1 MENNSSV
8 DILHVVT
15 EEIHD
20 IAYIIQVN
28 AVIIY
33 VTVIDV
39 RKFYATYECKYILHE
54 AIYKI
59 HISIC
64 TYM

>member
-8 DILHVVT
+8 DVLHVVA

-20 IAYIIQVN
+20 NAYKIQVN

-33 VTVIDV
+33 VPALMQ
-39 RKFYATYECKYILHE
+39 RMNA
-54 AIYKI
+54 
-59 HISIC
+59 SI
-64 TYM
+64 

>member
-1 MENNSSV
+1 MYMENNSCV
-8 DILHVVT
+8 DILHVVA

-20 IAYIIQVN
+20 TAYIIQLN

-39 RKFYATYECKYILHE
+39 RQHLCINECKYIVR
-54 AIYKI
+54 
-59 HISIC
+59 
-64 TYM
+64 